1 VATGGI
7 GSVGPSLYQYL
18 QAGTDQASDR
28 DAGVLDQALA
38 SQSQAQIQIE
48 IEPQAVPHGHRGG
61 GQHGGLSKLIDTV
74 EQALQSASST
84 DDPNKVVEDALAKLL
99 SGDSSGN
106 GANATDPDNDATGS
120 GTASN
125 SAAKQSFVDFLKSHG
140 VDLQQFRADFL
151 AAVQHAQN
159 GQVNTANALKSLPS
173 GSSVDLSG

>member
-1 VATGGI
+1 MATGGI

-18 QAGTDQASDR
+18 QTGTDQASDS
-28 DAGVLDQALA
+28 DADGLDQASA
-38 SQSQAQIQIE
+38 SQSQAQIQVE
-48 IEPQAVPHGHRGG
+48 IESQSASHGHHGG
-61 GQHGGLSKLIDTV
+61 GHHGGLSKLIDTV

-99 SGDSSGN
+99 SGDSSGT
-106 GANATDPDNDATGS
+106 GANATDHDTDATSS

-125 SAAKQSFVDFLKSHG
+125 SATKQSFVDFLKSHG

-151 AAVQHAQN
+151 AAVQDAQN